1 MSYSSLPFTSKLFQ
15 LTALSISLT
24 LAGCG
29 GGDGTDTIAPAP
41 DLGIEQPGTGS
52 SGEDGTG
59 IPVSGINVTPITLT
73 DPNGNMTRTIT
84 SVGASATVIVTDGNK
99 NPVSNALVSFQA
111 DGVTFGTSNSTV
123 LTNEKGEA
131 TISVKPLDSADT
143 GSYQLSATVNY
154 NDLTKTTPGYNF
166 SLQSIQVLLTEFAL
180 SSSNLDSGA
189 NTNITLRTKDAVN
202 DVYQND
208 VTVNFTTSCGS
219 FDSNS
224 IISSNQGD
232 VSTTYKAID
241 GNGNLCEGT
250 QTITATPANNPAN
263 KQTKT
268 VNIAGVEASSIF
280 YTTTEKV
287 QLGASDSGSSNSG
300 QIEFTVYANGR
311 PAANQ
316 QVEISKI
323 QAPTDFSFVTLN
335 NQTSRTITSDS
346 QGKVVVNL
354 YPGAL
359 PGPVEIKAT
368 LKSNTSIFASSKDV
382 SVATGRA
389 TQNGV
394 SISLSKNVLANS
406 VDGDTATI
414 TARLVDRVGNPVPD
428 GTVMSFVSE
437 GGRVT
442 PSCATNKGVCTVEF
456 STQNP
461 RPVDNRVAVIAYV
474 EGDKD
479 YIDKDGD
486 NQFSA
491 GDIFTH
497 NIGDF
502 FRDDNENNNYDSEA
516 GEFVYRRGATGAVC
530 APSSNSQPNIADT
543 CDNKL
548 SAILRQQFI
557 LGLASDSPVYEGL
570 PGSLN
575 PNLGKTAITRAFKM
589 YGNSARTVSMPSGTT
604 ISVVAE
610 DKTDYSPTVEL
621 ANGVIQV
628 SNAEPNTTAIVKSG
642 STSINVSISGN
653 GTGSVSTT
661 LPEGSSV
668 TVANTNVTCEA
679 ELTSGNLKL
688 PSIIN
693 LGVGKVVDSAVSY
706 KFEYSG
712 CRPNDKIKVSVTTP
726 APAATTTTTTI
737 PVM

>member
-1 MSYSSLPFTSKLFQ
+1 M
-15 LTALSISLT
+15 
-24 LAGCG
+24 
-29 GGDGTDTIAPAP
+29 
-41 DLGIEQPGTGS
+41 
-52 SGEDGTG
+52 
-59 IPVSGINVTPITLT
+59 
-73 DPNGNMTRTIT
+73 
-84 SVGASATVIVTDGNK
+84 GASN
-99 NPVSNALVSFQA
+99 
-111 DGVTFGTSNSTV
+111 
-123 LTNEKGEA
+123 
-131 TISVKPLDSADT
+131 
-143 GSYQLSATVNY
+143 
-154 NDLTKTTPGYNF
+154 
-166 SLQSIQVLLTEFAL
+166 
-180 SSSNLDSGA
+180 
-189 NTNITLRTKDAVN
+189 
-202 DVYQND
+202 
-208 VTVNFTTSCGS
+208 
-219 FDSNS
+219 
-224 IISSNQGD
+224 
-232 VSTTYKAID
+232 
-241 GNGNLCEGT
+241 
-250 QTITATPANNPAN
+250 
-263 KQTKT
+263 
-268 VNIAGVEASSIF
+268 
-280 YTTTEKV
+280 
-287 QLGASDSGSSNSG
+287 SGSSSSG
-300 QIEFTVYANGR
+300 QIEFTVFANGR

-316 QVEISKI
+316 QVEISKL
-323 QAPTDFSFVTLN
+323 QVPTDFSFVTLN
-335 NQTSRTITSDS
+335 NQAPRTVTSDS
-346 QGKVVVNL
+346 QGRVVVNL

-368 LKSNTSIFASSKDV
+368 LKSNTSIFALSKDV

-406 VDGDTATI
+406 VDGDTAII